1 MVSSLPLSAIP
12 LFLFLLCIRTRAAPK
27 FFSSH
32 CPNDTTYT
40 PNSTYEANL
49 KLLFSALSS
58 NSTAVNGFHN
68 STIGRDPPDV
78 AYGLFL
84 CRGDISTTACQDCV
98 SVAIGNVS
106 GNCPNS
112 KEAILWYDQCMLR
125 FSDQSIFSRS
135 DNMVEQTIPDGHN
148 ASDVNKFN
156 EVVEAVMDDLRTRAS
171 SSGSVKKFATG
182 QKNLPSQAVVGAS
195 TLFGLAQCTPDL
207 TELGCNQCLHDGVI
221 SLLSGSRGGVALFP
235 SCNVRYEVYQFYNAT
250 TGGAAPPTPPSLVL
264 PPPHPPP
271 PPLASSSGRKG
282 GTSTKVLIAIIIP
295 IGVSILLL
303 IVGFCLIIKKGRVK
317 APGIR
322 EDSVGKDITDEQSLQ
337 YDLGTIQFA
346 TNNFSVENRIGEGG
360 FGPVYKGRLPN
371 GREIAVKR
379 LSRGSGQGARE
390 FKNEVMLVAKLQHR
404 NLVRLLGFCLE
415 GEEKILIYEFVPN
428 KSLDYFLFAD
438 LQKREQLDWS
448 RRYKIIGDIA
458 RGMLYLHEDSRLR
471 IIHRDLKASNVLL
484 DGEMNAKI
492 SDFGM
497 ARIFGGD
504 QSQAK
509 TSRVVG
515 TFGYM
520 PPEYVMRGQFST
532 KSDVYSFG
540 ILVLEI
546 ISGQKNNAFQS
557 DHDEDLPSYAWRF
570 WNEGKPLEFV
580 DSTLQ
585 EIYSK
590 SEVSRCIQIG
600 LLCVQ
605 KDPEERPSM
614 ANVTVMLSSCS
625 MTVRVP
631 HQPAFFPCKKIVS
644 TTLKGSGSNQ
654 STSGSLPVSV
664 NEISITE
671 MYPR

>member
-27 FFSSH
+27 FFYSD
-32 CPNDTTYT
+32 CPNGTTYT

-68 STIGRDPPDV
+68 STIGRNPPDV
-78 AYGLFL
+78 AYGFFL
-84 CRGDISTTACQDCV
+84 CRGDISPTVCQDCV

-106 GNCPNS
+106 RDCPNS

-125 FSDQSIFSRS
+125 FSNQSIFSRS
-135 DNMVEQTIPDGHN
+135 DQMVGQTIPDSHN
-148 ASDVNKFN
+148 ASDVNEFN
-156 EVVEAVMDDLRTRAS
+156 GVVEAVMDDLRTRAS
-171 SSGSVKKFATG
+171 SSESEKKFATG

-207 TELGCNQCLHDGVI
+207 TDLDCFQCLQDAVVR
-221 SLLSGSRGGVALFP
+221 LPFGSRGGVALFP

-250 TGGAAPPTPPSLVL
+250 AGGAAPPPRPSLVL
-264 PPPHPPP
+264 PPPPPP
-271 PPLASSSGRKG
+271 ASSSGRKS

-303 IVGFCLIIKKGRVK
+303 IVGFCLIIKKGKVK

-337 YDLGTIQFA
+337 YDLGTIQVA

-428 KSLDYFLFAD
+428 KSLDYFLFGD
-438 LQKREQLDWS
+438 LQKRERLDWS

-458 RGMLYLHEDSRLR
+458 RGILYLHEDCRLR

-504 QSQAK
+504 QSQAN

-520 PPEYVMRGQFST
+520 SPEYVMHGQFSI

-546 ISGQKNNAFQS
+546 ISGQKSNAFQS
-557 DHDEDLPSYAWRF
+557 EDDEDLSSYAWRL

-580 DSTLQ
+580 DSTLRGT
-585 EIYSK
+585 YSK

-605 KDPEERPSM
+605 KDPEKRPSM
-614 ANVTVMLSSCS
+614 STVTVMLSSYS
-625 MTVRVP
+625 VTIPVP
-631 HQPAFFPCKKIVS
+631 RQPAFSLVKKWCR
-644 TTLKGSGSNQ
+644 LH
-654 STSGSLPVSV
+654 
-664 NEISITE
+664 
-671 MYPR
+671 